1 VLFLCRKTALFIEIL
16 SGGDSDSKME
26 KRTCS
31 KCGSEYTIGS
41 HHIPVRDT
49 DIEDCS
55 ICGEVLV
62 SWRKSTTIY
71 SSKLVLKKENHL
83 KVSE

>member
-1 VLFLCRKTALFIEIL
+1 VLFSCRKIFLFIEIL
-16 SGGDSDSKME
+16 SGGDSKME
-26 KRTCS
+26 KRTCN
-31 KCGSEYTIGS
+31 KCGSEYTISS

-49 DIEDCS
+49 DTEDCS